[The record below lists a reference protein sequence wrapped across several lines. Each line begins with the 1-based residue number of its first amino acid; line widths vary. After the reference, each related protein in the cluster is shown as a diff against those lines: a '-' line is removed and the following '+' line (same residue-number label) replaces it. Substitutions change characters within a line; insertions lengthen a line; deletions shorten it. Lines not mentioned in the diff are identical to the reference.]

1 MDTNVQKV
9 AAVFDDTGINY
20 SNSND
25 KHIKVEIGGP
35 SPTDLL
41 LMAVAGC
48 SGLTLRSLLERDG
61 LVPEIMEVSVEGLK
75 SEERPRKF
83 TEIFIKY
90 NIRCKD
96 LTEEAM
102 EKYLQITESVCPVIQ
117 SLSAK
122 SHLDYVLNQ

>member
-1 MDTNVQKV
+1 MDTNVQKI
-9 AAVFDDTGINY
+9 AAVFDDTGIYY

-25 KHIKVEIGGP
+25 KHIKVEVGGP

-61 LVPEIMEVSVEGLK
+61 FVPERMEVSVEGVK
-75 SEERPRKF
+75 SEKRPRKF
-83 TEIFIKY
+83 TEVFVKYDIK
-90 NIRCKD
+90 CKG
-96 LTEEAM
+96 LTEKDM
-102 EKYLQITESVCPVIQ
+102 EKYLQITESVYPVIQ

-122 SHLDYVLNQ
+122 SHLDYALGQ

>member
-1 MDTNVQKV
+1 MSTNVQKI
-9 AAVFDDTGINY
+9 AAVLDDTGICY

-61 LVPEIMEVSVEGLK
+61 LVPERLEVSVEGLK
-75 SEERPRKF
+75 SEERRRKF
-83 TEIFIKY
+83 TEIFVKY
-90 NIRCKD
+90 NIKCKD
-96 LTEEAM
+96 LTEKAM
-102 EKYLQITESVCPVIQ
+102 EKYLKITESACPVIQ